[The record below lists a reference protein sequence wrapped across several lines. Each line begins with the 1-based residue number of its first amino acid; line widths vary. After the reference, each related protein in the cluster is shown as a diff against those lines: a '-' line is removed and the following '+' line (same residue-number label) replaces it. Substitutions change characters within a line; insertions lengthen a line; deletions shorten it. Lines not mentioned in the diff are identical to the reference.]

1 MTAAE
6 GPSFVY
12 LRPACCAA
20 WLAVWDFPDSGQAKL
35 TVRAPE
41 HGWVQQDDGT
51 WLCDRHA
58 LKEQP

>member
-51 WLCDRHA
+51 
-58 LKEQP
+58 